1 MEYFFVMV
9 FLDMF
14 SFVILVY
21 FFFFNIVISCVFF
34 FGILVFGGW
43 RWVDIWKWGL
53 MIVNNYRI
61 D

>member
-1 MEYFFVMV
+1 MV